1 MSENRMSSPTFN
13 NGEQLNDQVELV
25 VRGESALE
33 KELTFAKA
41 IPSDVRILLRQES
54 SLEDLL
60 TKKDEELS

>member
-1 MSENRMSSPTFN
+1 MSSPTFN
-13 NGEQLNDQVELV
+13 NDEQPIEEVELV

-41 IPSDVRILLRQES
+41 IPSNVRILLRQES